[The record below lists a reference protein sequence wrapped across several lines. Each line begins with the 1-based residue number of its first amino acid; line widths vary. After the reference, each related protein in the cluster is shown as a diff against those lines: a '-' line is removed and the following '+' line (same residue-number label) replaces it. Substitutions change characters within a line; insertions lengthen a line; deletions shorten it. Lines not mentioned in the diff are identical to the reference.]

1 MSVVLR
7 SQLSGLGSMIS
18 KSKRKGWPPCSQSL
32 LGEQGTGDKLGDGIR
47 LPEAK
52 SVKDAFVLK
61 LEMLGEK
68 RGYVCAVLSRSV
80 MSDSL
85 QSHGL
90 QPARLLCP

>member
-7 SQLSGLGSMIS
+7 SQLSGLGSIIN
-18 KSKRKGWPPCSQSL
+18 KSKREGWPPCSQSL
-32 LGEQGTGDKLGDGIR
+32 LGGQGTGDKLGDGIR

-61 LEMLGEK
+61 LEMWGEK

-85 QSHGL
+85 QPHGL
-90 QPARLLCP
+90 QPTRLLCP